1 LCTVNKMVILHKF
14 LREAPMKIIITLT
27 LLFLMGI
34 TTTVNAKILMRDT
47 PVYDQY
53 GHYRETLPSGTHI
66 LFKDYT
72 IKVRG
77 VGIGYV
83 IQEVL
88 NPRDLRF
95 SKRRFARSINRQHG
109 YGNYIIFRRD
119 LSYSRISPPR
129 RRYTT
134 YRETIIERNPPSLDR
149 SYEVCY
155 ERPKNQVIRINEE
168 QRRSGN
174 ANMRAGFAT
183 AIAGLALGAL
193 TENRQLGNIVTA
205 VGVGFVAAGAIQVAS
220 SEEIF
225 SNGSEINCKTYYTP
239 DRRVY
244 RFRTEG
250 RSCFTTR
257 YYSNRWGP
265 EYEYFETRCD
275 SQTYITFERSYD
287 IYGY

>member
-1 LCTVNKMVILHKF
+1 MVILLKI
-14 LREAPMKIIITLT
+14 LREAPMKTTITLT

-34 TTTVNAKILMRDT
+34 TTTVNATATVLTRTT
-47 PVYDQY
+47 PVYDQNA
-53 GHYRETLPSGTHI
+53 HYRGSLPSGTHI
-66 LFKDYT
+66 LFDYYNFSHPR
-72 IKVRG
+72 K
-77 VGIGYV
+77 GIGFV

-88 NPRDLRF
+88 NPRDLRI
-95 SKRRFARSINRQHG
+95 SRRFARSINRQHG

-119 LSYSRISPPR
+119 LSYRRISPPR

-168 QRRSGN
+168 QRRRRSGN
-174 ANMRAGFAT
+174 TNM
-183 AIAGLALGAL
+183 IAGVATLIGGQLLGAA
-193 TENRQLGNIVTA
+193 TDNRRLGNAVSL
-205 VGVGFVAAGAIQVAS
+205 VGVGFVAVGAIQVAS

-265 EYEYFETRCD
+265 EYEYYETRCD

>member
-1 LCTVNKMVILHKF
+1 MVISYKF
-14 LREAPMKIIITLT
+14 LREAPMKTTITLT

-34 TTTVNAKILMRDT
+34 TTTVNARILMRDT

-53 GHYRETLPSGTHI
+53 AHFRGTLPSGTHI
-66 LFKDYT
+66 LFDYYNFSHPR
-72 IKVRG
+72 K
-77 VGIGYV
+77 GIGYV
-83 IQEVL
+83 IKKVL
-88 NPRDLRF
+88 NPRDLRI
-95 SKRRFARSINRQHG
+95 SKRGFARRINRQHG

-119 LSYSRISPPR
+119 LSYRRISPPR

-155 ERPKNQVIRINEE
+155 ERPKDKVIRINEE
-168 QRRSGN
+168 QRRSGKN
-174 ANMRAGFAT
+174 NMIRGVTT
-183 AIAGLALGAL
+183 AIAGQLLGAV

-205 VGVGFVAAGAIQVAS
+205 VGVGFIGVGAIQVAS

-244 RFRTEG
+244 RFRSSEG

-257 YYSNRWGP
+257 YYSHRWGS
-265 EYEYFETRCD
+265 ESEYFETRCD
-275 SQTYITFERSYD
+275 SQTYITFERSYE

>member
-1 LCTVNKMVILHKF
+1 
-14 LREAPMKIIITLT
+14 MKIIITLT

-53 GHYRETLPSGTHI
+53 GHFRGTLPGGTHI
-66 LFKDYT
+66 LFDNYN
-72 IKVRG
+72 INVPG
-77 VGIGYV
+77 EGIGYV
-83 IQEVL
+83 INQVL
-88 NPRDLRF
+88 NPRDLRTT
-95 SKRRFARSINRQHG
+95 SMRRFARRINRQHG

-119 LSYSRISPPR
+119 LSYRRISPLR

-134 YRETIIERNPPSLDR
+134 YREPIIERNPPSLDR

-155 ERPKNQVIRINEE
+155 ERPKNQVIRRINEE

-174 ANMRAGFAT
+174 NNM
-183 AIAGLALGAL
+183 IAGVATLIGGQLLGAA
-193 TENRQLGNIVTA
+193 TDNRRLGNAVSL
-205 VGVGFVAAGAIQVAS
+205 VGVGFVAVGAIQVAS

-244 RFRTEG
+244 RFKRRG

-257 YYSNRWGP
+257 YYSNRWGS

-275 SQTYITFERSYD
+275 SQTYITFERSYE